1 MKIERLL
8 SILVVLLNKEVA
20 SADELAKK
28 FEVSKRT
35 IYRDIESLA
44 MAGLPVVTI
53 HGRNGGVRLMPSYTM
68 DKYLFSDIEKQ
79 SIINALNMQKTML
92 QEDSETLINKL
103 ENLIGSNASF
113 HNLSFYSPTIHRK
126 EIEEEIKD
134 KVIALREAIAMK
146 KKVEITYVSL
156 HGDLSTRVISPF
168 HMHLNDGSWYIEAY
182 CEIRSANRVF
192 KLTRIRE
199 YILLDDQTMEIHRK
213 EFTSPPSDE
222 MVSLVFE
229 KNQLGKLYDFFID
242 EEIEILEDSI
252 NVTFTYDR
260 NKNIIPFLLMFGCSV
275 DVMEPVSL
283 KKQYYNELN
292 KIYRK
297 INDDNQLSYIP

>member
-53 HGRNGGVRLMPSYTM
+53 HGRNGGVGLMPSYTM

-79 SIINALNMQKTML
+79 TIINALNMQQTML

-103 ENLIGSNASF
+103 ENLIGSNESF

-126 EIEEEIKD
+126 EIEEEIKE

-146 KKVEITYVSL
+146 KKVKITYVSL
-156 HGDLSTRVISPF
+156 HADLFTRVISPF

-182 CEIRSANRVF
+182 CEKRCANRVF

-199 YILLDDQTMEIHRK
+199 YILLDDQTMEIQRK

-260 NKNIIPFLLMFGCSV
+260 NKNLVPFLLMFGCSV

-292 KIYRK
+292 KICRK